1 MTKIIHLAA
10 QYLAAAGIS
19 FLDKKDDDSHT
30 NLGFDTK
37 NGFLE
42 TWSLNEKGSKLALDY
57 QRFSLHWINKHTIET
72 TLNLDGKTHKEIVK
86 WITNITNH
94 LSPNKSY
101 KYNLHYKLPYEEIK
115 NDFIFS
121 QPKLDE
127 LNKMLSYR
135 IIAQQ
140 VMEDVVDKWK
150 MRTNIRIWPHHFDTG
165 GYEHI
170 NADKNTSV
178 GFGMAIPDNLINDYY
193 LYTAGYKANNG
204 IDTSNFEPLV
214 IGNWMNEG
222 FNGAVLNMKDVDETK
237 AKNFF
242 NESIEKYSVL

>member
-1 MTKIIHLAA
+1 MIHLAA

-19 FLDKKDDDSHT
+19 FLDEKDDDSHT

-42 TWSLNEKGSKLALDY
+42 TWPLNEKGGKLALDY
-57 QRFSLHWINKHTIET
+57 QLFSLHWINKQTIET
-72 TLNLDGKTHKEIVK
+72 TLNLDGKTHDEIIK
-86 WITNITNH
+86 WITEITKN

-101 KYNLHYKLPYEEIK
+101 KYNLHYELPYEKIT
-115 NDFIFS
+115 DGFIFS
-121 QPKLDE
+121 KPQVNE

-135 IIAQQ
+135 TIAQH
-140 VMEDVVDKWK
+140 VLEDVVDKMK
-150 MRTNIRIWPHHFDTG
+150 MKTTFRIWPHHFDTG
-165 GYEHI
+165 GYESFNSDNNI
-170 NADKNTSV
+170 SV
-178 GFGMAIPDNLINDYY
+178 GCGMAIPDNMINDFY
-193 LYTAGYKANNG
+193 LYTAGYKGHDG
-204 IDTSNFEPLV
+204 IDISKFEPLT

-222 FNGAVLNMKDVDETK
+222 FKGAVLNMKDVDETK